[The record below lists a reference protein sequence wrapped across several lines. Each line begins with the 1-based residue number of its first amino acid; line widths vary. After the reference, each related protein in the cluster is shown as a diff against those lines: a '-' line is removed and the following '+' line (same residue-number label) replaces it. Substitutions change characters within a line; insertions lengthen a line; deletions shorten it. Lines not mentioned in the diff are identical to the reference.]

1 MWEIG
6 NPAWWQ
12 EPATSTD
19 MAGDFPAFASSCG
32 CTDNG
37 QLLAYMVSWLG
48 ALPGTYGYY
57 AADDSQLSPV
67 IKLGWPRTSRK
78 SSRATRRTPS

>member
-57 AADDSQLSPV
+57 AADDYQAL
-67 IKLGWPRTSRK
+67 PR
-78 SSRATRRTPS
+78 